1 MKKLI
6 AALAVGVLMAAVAA
20 PAIAAKKK
28 AKPVTTTLYLHGPTR
43 VGENDSMAIVN
54 DVFLPMDKNEPTE
67 AAPASRFIVNGVA
80 TPNETCAGNN
90 LFPVWTGEL
99 SGRVSGD
106 VKLTFSHV
114 GTPGSVVVRIWPDVG
129 SLLCNS
135 SLSGSADYPEPAGE
149 VTVALPPGTGTVEA
163 VMKGVKFSAVGSLM
177 VQISP
182 GVAAELPEPV
192 GGLFGPFVSRV
203 LYDSPDFPSA
213 LEFKCIPSSGRS
225 CTP

>member
-1 MKKLI
+1 MKKLL
-6 AALAVGVLMAAVAA
+6 AALAVGLLVAA
-20 PAIAAKKK
+20 IAPPAMAGKKK
-28 AKPVTTTLYLHGPTR
+28 AKPVSTTLYLHGPTR
-43 VGENDSMAIVN
+43 AGENDSLAIVN

-80 TPNETCAGNN
+80 TPNEMCAGNN

-99 SGRVSGD
+99 SGRVTGD

-114 GTPGSVVVRIWPDVG
+114 GTPGSVVVRIWPDV
-129 SLLCNS
+129 SSQLCNS
-135 SLSGSADYPEPAGE
+135 SLSGTAEYPEPAGE
-149 VTVALPPGTGTVEA
+149 VEVALPPGTGTVEA
-163 VMKGVKFSAVGSLM
+163 VMEGVDFTAAGSMM

-182 GVAAELPEPV
+182 AVATELPEPV

-203 LYDSPDFPSA
+203 LYDSPDFASA
-213 LEFKCIPSSGRS
+213 LEFKCTPSPGSS